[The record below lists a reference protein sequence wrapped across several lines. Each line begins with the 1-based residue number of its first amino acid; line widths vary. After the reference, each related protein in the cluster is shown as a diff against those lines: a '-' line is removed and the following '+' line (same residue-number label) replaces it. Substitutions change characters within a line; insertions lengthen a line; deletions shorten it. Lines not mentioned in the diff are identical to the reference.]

1 ALAARSHPGD
11 GARRDALR
19 ASALAT
25 AERLDM
31 PTLAVR
37 CRSRVTDFGPTP
49 VPDATRAASDDRGVV
64 IVQVGELWVVRGFGE
79 QVHVKGSRGIE
90 MLARLVAEPG
100 REHHVLEL
108 ASTTEA
114 VDGGDAG
121 EVIDP
126 TAREAYRE
134 RLRELTAIR
143 DEAEAWGD
151 PGRAERA
158 AEELEAL
165 TAELAR
171 AVGLG
176 GRTRRV
182 GVASE
187 RARSN
192 VQRRLNHAL
201 QQIRA
206 GSRRIGEHLA
216 ASIKTGTYCRYQP

>member
-1 ALAARSHPGD
+1 MSRT
-11 GARRDALR
+11 GASLEAQGHF
-19 ASALAT
+19 S
-25 AERLDM
+25 
-31 PTLAVR
+31 
-37 CRSRVTDFGPTP
+37 
-49 VPDATRAASDDRGVV
+49 
-64 IVQVGELWVVRGFGE
+64 
-79 QVHVKGSRGIE
+79 
-90 MLARLVAEPG
+90 
-100 REHHVLEL
+100 HVLT
-108 ASTTEA
+108 SNM
-114 VDGGDAG
+114 
-121 EVIDP
+121 
-126 TAREAYRE
+126 
-134 RLRELTAIR
+134 RELTAIR
-143 DEAEAWGD
+143 NEAEAWGD

>member
-1 ALAARSHPGD
+1 
-11 GARRDALR
+11 
-19 ASALAT
+19 
-25 AERLDM
+25 M
-31 PTLAVR
+31 
-37 CRSRVTDFGPTP
+37 
-49 VPDATRAASDDRGVV
+49 